1 MEMIVVLYLYSS
13 NLEAP
18 IIRESFKSIKA
29 CVTKLERLIEIE
41 KRVSDKVIRIDK
53 KTYTIENYINNKTIL
68 TTVKCEAVD
77 FINQ

>member
-53 KTYTIENYINNKTIL
+53 KTFTMENYINNKTIL

-77 FINQ
+77 FTNQ

>member
-1 MEMIVVLYLYSS
+1 MIVVLYLYSS

-53 KTYTIENYINNKTIL
+53 KTFTMENYINNKTIL